1 MKLLSKK
8 LLEALFGQVG
18 RFEGGTPVR
27 AQLEYPILDGSKKS
41 VYWEGNLGLIITM
54 RQKIEKLEKELE
66 ELKSKKSAN

>member
-27 AQLEYPILDGSKKS
+27 AQLEYPILDGSKKICL
-41 VYWEGNLGLIITM
+41 LGKQF
-54 RQKIEKLEKELE
+54 RADNNNVAEDRKIRERIRRIEI
-66 ELKSKKSAN
+66 